1 MELSQGN
8 ESFMLCEVQN
18 ANGPRILTAHEESY
32 LGRFEIGDE
41 VLDVRKFEPT
51 SLGSSMFELSDKVF
65 PVFVEDI
72 RKRNMHNFLHEV
84 DTSRRS
90 ARVAGGPSS
99 SSDAPSQRKLFSLSS
114 EGKQALLKLVAA
126 DTEIRDRRN
135 LRQLGQ

>member
-72 RKRNMHNFLHEV
+72 RKRNMHNFG
-84 DTSRRS
+84 
-90 ARVAGGPSS
+90 APGGSPN
-99 SSDAPSQRKLFSLSS
+99 ALFNNISIT
-114 EGKQALLKLVAA
+114 EHQAL
-126 DTEIRDRRN
+126 T
-135 LRQLGQ
+135 